1 MVRHCLVCSYK
12 RILSRPKTYETP
24 CMKLELLMEENVL
37 STSSVVLH
45 ISMEDDSIYLD
56 GNRWQRLI
64 LSHLPHL

>member
-1 MVRHCLVCSYK
+1 
-12 RILSRPKTYETP
+12 
-24 CMKLELLMEENVL
+24 MKLELLMEENVL